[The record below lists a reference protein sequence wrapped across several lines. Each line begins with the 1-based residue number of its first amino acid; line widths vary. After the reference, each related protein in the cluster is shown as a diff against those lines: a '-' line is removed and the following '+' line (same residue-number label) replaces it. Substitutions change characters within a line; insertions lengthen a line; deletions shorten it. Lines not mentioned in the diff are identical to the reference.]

1 MATMRKKKPTSNE
14 SSPGQFDWSIAC
26 ELLETGQYEPV
37 ARFLDEAQAVNET
50 TDRAILAAAHRI
62 CLVCSQYRAETEW
75 HRRAYDEANRREQ
88 ELRQQLYAILN
99 SFRERG
105 ASRSREKQNVQP
117 SIPAPQISASEDNSP
132 ESAEIPSFLER
143 IQGLLGWK
151 TDSKS
156 ANKAVSDVLVDVP
169 TGSSG
174 ENGEVLPEHDEL
186 PAALPRRSLDSP
198 HVKSDEQVDNF
209 SSSPITLVVYC
220 LGPFRVYQ
228 NEQLIEDWSSRK
240 GQAIFKYLITHRQ
253 SPVSKDILMD
263 IFWPEADPEAARRNL
278 HQAIYA
284 LRQILKIGYLDFQ
297 HIQFENDCYR
307 LNPALNI
314 WLDNEEFEQ
323 HVQAGRKLEDSGAPD
338 KAMTEYGMAEGLYRD
353 DFMAEDLYEDW
364 TQVRRQNLSQTYLS
378 VAYRLAQYYLDQ
390 NEHAAAIALNQR
402 ILAIDHSQEKA
413 HQNLMRCYLAHGQRQ
428 LAIRQYQLCTQA
440 LQAELDVSPSDK
452 TQAFYQQIIT
462 G

>member
-1 MATMRKKKPTSNE
+1 
-14 SSPGQFDWSIAC
+14 
-26 ELLETGQYEPV
+26 
-37 ARFLDEAQAVNET
+37 
-50 TDRAILAAAHRI
+50 
-62 CLVCSQYRAETEW
+62 
-75 HRRAYDEANRREQ
+75 
-88 ELRQQLYAILN
+88 
-99 SFRERG
+99 
-105 ASRSREKQNVQP
+105 
-117 SIPAPQISASEDNSP
+117 
-132 ESAEIPSFLER
+132 
-143 IQGLLGWK
+143 
-151 TDSKS
+151 
-156 ANKAVSDVLVDVP
+156 
-169 TGSSG
+169 
-174 ENGEVLPEHDEL
+174 
-186 PAALPRRSLDSP
+186 
-198 HVKSDEQVDNF
+198 
-209 SSSPITLVVYC
+209 
-220 LGPFRVYQ
+220 
-228 NEQLIEDWSSRK
+228 
-240 GQAIFKYLITHRQ
+240 
-253 SPVSKDILMD
+253 MD